1 MSIIGAGKV
10 AIVNFRLTIGD
21 AILITPTAAALS
33 IVTITM
39 AITSLKDRVTK
50 LQVVGIITAVS
61 GIIATAF

>member
-39 AITSLKDRVTK
+39 AITFLKDRVTK
-50 LQVVGIITAVS
+50 LQVVGIITA
-61 GIIATAF
+61 GFPE